1 MEERRVEGVL
11 RVVAKKESSFE
22 DFGRRESGMRVMR
35 FGAESRAAVQG
46 MRRKG
51 SLESE
56 GAILILRLWKGVL
69 EEGSVDFLSIW
80 DGDVLL
86 GIAVRE
92 GFWVCRFLKN
102 NWWEDSKKSL
112 RFRKQARRVTVEIKP
127 KSIRSRLRPRDA
139 LSSCSYVVVVKA
151 SAGPGP

>member
-1 MEERRVEGVL
+1 MQERRVEGVL

-56 GAILILRLWKGVL
+56 GAILVLRLWKGVL
-69 EEGSVDFLSIW
+69 EGDSIDFLSNVMEIFSW
-80 DGDVLL
+80 R
-86 GIAVRE
+86 IAVKE
-92 GFWVCRFLKN
+92 GFRFCRFLGG
-102 NWWEDSKKSL
+102 L
-112 RFRKQARRVTVEIKP
+112 LVG
-127 KSIRSRLRPRDA
+127 RLQ
-139 LSSCSYVVVVKA
+139 
-151 SAGPGP
+151 

>member
-1 MEERRVEGVL
+1 MQERKVEGVL

-22 DFGRRESGMRVMR
+22 GFGRRESGTRVIK

-56 GAILILRLWKGVL
+56 GAMLVLRLWKGVL
-69 EEGSVDFLSIW
+69 EGGSVDFLSIW

-86 GIAVRE
+86 GIAVKE
-92 GFWVCRFLKN
+92 GFWVCWYLG
-102 NWWEDSKKSL
+102 
-112 RFRKQARRVTVEIKP
+112 KQLVG
-127 KSIRSRLRPRDA
+127 RLQE
-139 LSSCSYVVVVKA
+139 
-151 SAGPGP
+151 